1 MSTTEN
7 SVRQLLG
14 DAALA
19 SFRLNGQFLDL
30 AETLARPVGLTAAR
44 WQVLGAVLT
53 TPLPVAAIAREM
65 GITRQ
70 SVQRTADLLVGQGLA
85 EYRPNP
91 AHRRAKLVA
100 ATPAGQDAVA
110 KITPAHETAA
120 RRLCDEMGGDEFE
133 GAVAAL
139 RRLSS
144 ALERLDE
151 SGERT

>member
-1 MSTTEN
+1 MRTTEN
-7 SVRQLLG
+7 PVRQLLNA
-14 DAALA
+14 AALA

-30 AETLARPVGLTAAR
+30 AETLAGPVGLTAAR

-53 TPLPVAAIAREM
+53 TPLPVAAIAREV

-70 SVQRTADLLVGQGLA
+70 SVQRTADLLVEQGLA

-110 KITPAHETAA
+110 QISPAHETAA
-120 RRLCDEMGGDEFE
+120 RRLCDEMGRDEFE
-133 GAVAAL
+133 DAVSAL
-139 RRLSS
+139 HRLSS